1 MIKSIDK
8 LQKFGIFKNFVK
20 NAELSDFN
28 KYNLFYGWNGSGK
41 TTLTKLF
48 LLLEKKDIEV
58 INRFPDCEFKITTDV
73 NIITQNNFSDSDL
86 NIRVFNENF
95 INDNIDWDNVVKSI
109 LLISEEKIS
118 EMDKLK
124 KLNESL
130 LKNKEEQKKYNEDRM
145 ELKTEISSFLTN
157 TARNIKRN
165 FQIIDTKDNYYLNYN
180 KAKLTTF
187 IDNKKNLIINNE
199 AILSEGDIKT
209 LTASV
214 KPEILDEITFPDIK
228 LFVARFKKIEEEI
241 KKILKRNVFSE
252 SIERLRTHSDISK
265 WVEEGLSLYKKYN
278 NKTCEFCGQI
288 IPEDRIEKL
297 EKHFNKE
304 FKTFKEQISN
314 TINSLN
320 NEKINIESLPDKDKL
335 YPEFKS
341 KYQTLINEIIDITNK
356 INNSIDEWI
365 FLLEQKYSNPF
376 NTDFQI
382 NIIEECLFNDFN
394 SKIQSLHNIILQ
406 HNQKTRNFTEE
417 TKKQKEKLE
426 LHYAAEAIKDF
437 DYFKK
442 VNDVNSIDAKLNEL
456 KENITNLENEISNME
471 KQLSNEALG
480 ASKFNEHLHKFIGHS
495 EISLKFDIEEKGYRI
510 LRHGEPA
517 TNLSEGEKTAIAFI
531 YFITKLKENN
541 NKIEDTIII
550 IDDPV
555 SSFDSNHLFNAYSF
569 LKAECEGAKQLFIFT
584 HSFNFYRLIRD
595 WLIKKNKKGRSIK
608 SEFFVIEIKINDSRE
623 SVIANA
629 DETLKKYNSE
639 YHYLFCKLYEF
650 KDKLKLK
657 VDEAFLIANMARKI
671 LESFLSFKFPKARND
686 FAQLLE
692 VAIPDDV
699 HKREKIYR
707 FINKYSHISSIGL
720 YDTVTDNLLG
730 EGHNIV
736 NDVFNII
743 EELDT
748 THYEE
753 MIKLIE

>member
-1 MIKSIDK
+1 M
-8 LQKFGIFKNFVK
+8 
-20 NAELSDFN
+20 
-28 KYNLFYGWNGSGK
+28 
-41 TTLTKLF
+41 
-48 LLLEKKDIEV
+48 
-58 INRFPDCEFKITTDV
+58 
-73 NIITQNNFSDSDL
+73 
-86 NIRVFNENF
+86 
-95 INDNIDWDNVVKSI
+95 
-109 LLISEEKIS
+109 
-118 EMDKLK
+118 
-124 KLNESL
+124 
-130 LKNKEEQKKYNEDRM
+130 
-145 ELKTEISSFLTN
+145 
-157 TARNIKRN
+157 
-165 FQIIDTKDNYYLNYN
+165 
-180 KAKLTTF
+180 
-187 IDNKKNLIINNE
+187 
-199 AILSEGDIKT
+199 
-209 LTASV
+209 
-214 KPEILDEITFPDIK
+214 
-228 LFVARFKKIEEEI
+228 
-241 KKILKRNVFSE
+241 KRNVFSE

-753 MIKLIE
+753 IIKLIE